1 MPSGTH
7 NQEHV
12 DAVVKSGKLG
22 KRLRSRY
29 SLALGLV
36 ACVLFM
42 TYFTMT
48 IQLGNNQADARQ
60 INISG
65 MQRMLSQRIAML
77 ALEVANPLKADDPLD
92 LSHKMQDAI
101 ELMQSNHKELIN
113 HHLNDPMSPEIRELF
128 YGPDGVDKLV
138 MTYTNIA
145 TRYLVTF
152 RSHGSEAVVASPLKN
167 EIVEMANNIML
178 GPLNAVVYRYQEE
191 AEKKIQRFKM
201 LETMFLC
208 LGLITLILELLF
220 IFRPMALEIVSKTKS
235 LEQSNAELIE
245 FSYRISHDLRAPVV
259 SSFGLAETAES
270 SIRKG
275 DVSVAYSA
283 LGYIRDAMI
292 KLDALIDDIINLTRM
307 KMTDLMFED
316 VDLEKVVS
324 DTLEKMKALQNY
336 DKINIEVDIQGAT
349 RITTAKL
356 YFQQSLENLVSNA
369 IKYADCELDN
379 PEIKIEISVTAKKCT
394 VTVSDNGLG
403 IEERF
408 HAKLFKMFE
417 RFHTNVSFG
426 SGLGL
431 YLVKQ
436 NVGILDGKVHYAALD
451 KGSEFGFEIP
461 LKSAA

>member
-1 MPSGTH
+1 MPAGVD
-7 NQEHV
+7 NQEHI
-12 DAVVKSGKLG
+12 DAVIKSEKLG
-22 KRLRSRY
+22 KRLCSRY

-77 ALEVANPLKADDPLD
+77 ALEVSNPLKSDDPLE

-101 ELMQSNHKELIN
+101 ELMQSNHKELID
-113 HHLNDPMSPEIRELF
+113 HHTDSPMSPEIRELY
-128 YGPDGVDKLV
+128 YGADGVDKLV
-138 MTYTNIA
+138 MAYTNIA

-152 RSHGSEAVVASPLKN
+152 RSHGSEAVMASPALTD
-167 EIVEMANNIML
+167 IVEMANNVML

-191 AEKKIQRFKM
+191 AEQKVQRFKL
-201 LETMFLC
+201 LETVFLC
-208 LGLITLILELLF
+208 LGLVTLTLELLF
-220 IFRPMALEIVSKTKS
+220 IFRPMARDIVSKTKS

-259 SSFGLAETAES
+259 SSFGLAETAEK
-270 SIRKG
+270 SIRQ
-275 DVSVAYSA
+275 DDTRVAFTS
-283 LGYIRDAMI
+283 LGYIKDAMI

-307 KMTDLMFED
+307 KMSDLMFEE
-316 VDLEKVVS
+316 VDIEKSVS
-324 DTLEKMKALQNY
+324 EALEKMKALQNY
-336 DKINIEVDIQGAT
+336 DKINIAVEIKGGQT
-349 RITTAKL
+349 IKTAKI
-356 YFQQSLENLVSNA
+356 YFQQSLENLISNA
-369 IKYADCELDN
+369 IKYADVETIE
-379 PEIKIEISVTAKKCT
+379 PKIEISITLADKKCKVL
-394 VTVSDNGLG
+394 VTDNGLG
-403 IEERF
+403 IEEKF
-408 HAKLFKMFE
+408 HPKLFKMFE

-436 NVGILDGKVHYAALD
+436 NVGILDGKVHFVALD

-461 LKSAA
+461 IKATS